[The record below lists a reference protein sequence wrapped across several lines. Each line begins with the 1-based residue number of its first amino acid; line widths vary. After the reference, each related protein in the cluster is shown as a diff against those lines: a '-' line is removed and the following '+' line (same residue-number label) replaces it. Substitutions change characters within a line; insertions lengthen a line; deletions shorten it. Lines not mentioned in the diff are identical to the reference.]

1 MTGTLNTDAIEA
13 LWRRFKTAGSAG
25 TEAITL
31 EGLDRVLGE
40 LGHNVSEEEVRH
52 LTNDAHPGQGIGFD
66 QFAALLVSL
75 HGDAESRAAIA
86 FDVLDENGDGR
97 ISRDELGH
105 FLGRF
110 SVGEE
115 DLDAVFG
122 EADRDGDG
130 LIDFD
135 EFRAMLPHGHTG
147 PGRSYRDHT
156 TPFVS
161 TLRRGNGPAIDA
173 TASRQG
179 PRPSGSVADR
189 TSATHRRTHHGQGTS
204 LLQMQIGLFRLL
216 QGAAYR
222 CFRESYSAHAMT
234 HLRARN
240 LPYTIPHFVAFV
252 DRAIAL
258 YKALDVVDPACF
270 PVLDAVTASVNAEYA
285 RLRDRIANWP
295 SVTKTPAML
304 AAAEAMERQRTSK
317 SSVAETLTAGVELA
331 LTLRRKNL
339 SLADLGSD
347 AMARH
352 EAARL
357 RHMEL
362 HHEMA
367 APPSTDGD
375 DPTAYLAVWN
385 RVLISSSDEAI
396 DGAMMPAAYWYEDF
410 MPKLLAAC
418 SVSGPDDIAQNTV
431 PNAAVLDRWFATA
444 RDDGEFDHYGAD
456 VAEHFP
462 ACGPEHKLAI
472 RQAWRLTRHYMNGVQ
487 KRREREEFGRES
499 GFLSQYVAFLD
510 VYLGRSDVRQAQM
523 RVSFPYFIGRPT
535 WRFLHTVAELIAPRA
550 PDEQPALVDLFKDFF
565 RVFAAVYA
573 CPYCRHHLN
582 LYVVRNAEI
591 DMYPLEYL
599 LLGPR
604 LDEKAGA
611 ADLHVSI
618 EDKLSVIT
626 DGPSL
631 RLFLWKLHNTVS
643 ASIERTEPWFRRDEH
658 AIYTT
663 RHWPSVGAE
672 LARARAF
679 GHDTIPLDRLWRVHL
694 LLKPV
699 SSLASLRNALCHA
712 LSQEDG
718 PALTATIR
726 ETQDAVVDLERAVF
740 DSAFLEQTYS
750 FDPSLEDDPPH
761 LTPEEE
767 AYGRSGMFVE
777 A

>member
-13 LWRRFKTAGSAG
+13 LWRRFKTLGAAG
-25 TEAITL
+25 TEMV
-31 EGLDRVLGE
+31 GLAGLNRLLAE
-40 LGHNVSEEEVRH
+40 LGHDASDEEVRH
-52 LTNDAHPGQGIGFD
+52 LADDVAARDGIGYA
-66 QFAALLVSL
+66 QFAALLASL
-75 HGDAESRAAIA
+75 HGDIESRTRIA

-97 ISRDELGH
+97 ISRDELRH
-105 FLGRF
+105 FLGQF
-110 SVGEE
+110 KVSDEG
-115 DLDAVFG
+115 LDTVFA

-130 LIDFD
+130 SIDFD
-135 EFRAMLPHGHTG
+135 EFHELVPHGHTA
-147 PGRSYRDHT
+147 PDKSYRDHT

-161 TLRRGNGPAIDA
+161 AIRRGDVS
-173 TASRQG
+173 TSETVASEPPPIG
-179 PRPSGSVADR
+179 GAAHYAPVV
-189 TSATHRRTHHGQGTS
+189 HRRASYGQGTS

-234 HLRARN
+234 HLRART
-240 LPYTIPHFVAFV
+240 LPYTMPDFVAFV

-258 YKALDVVDPACF
+258 YKASGVVDPACF
-270 PVLDAVTASVNAEYA
+270 PVLDAVPASVNAEYA
-285 RLRDRIANWP
+285 RLQDRIANWP
-295 SVTKTPAML
+295 NVTKTKAML
-304 AAAEAMERQRTSK
+304 EAAEAMGRQRTAQ
-317 SSVAETLTAGVELA
+317 SSVAETLMAGVELA

-339 SLADLGSD
+339 SLDDLGSD

-362 HHEMA
+362 HREMA
-367 APPSTDGD
+367 APPGPDGA
-375 DPTAYLAVWN
+375 DPAAYLGVWN

-418 SVSGPDDIAQNTV
+418 SVSGADDIAQNTV
-431 PNAAVLDRWFATA
+431 PDAATLDRWFATA

-456 VAEHFP
+456 VAGHFP
-462 ACGPEHKLAI
+462 ACSPERKLAI

-523 RVSFPYFIGRPT
+523 RVSFPYYIGRPT
-535 WRFLHTVAELIAPRA
+535 WRFLHTVAELVAARE
-550 PDEQPALVDLFKDFF
+550 PDQQPALIDLFKDFF
-565 RVFAAVYA
+565 RVFATVYA

-582 LYVVRNAEI
+582 LYVVRNVEI

-604 LDEKAGA
+604 LGDKAGSV
-611 ADLHVSI
+611 DLLVSI

-631 RLFLWKLHNTVS
+631 RLFLWKLHNSVS
-643 ASIERTEPWFRRDEH
+643 ASIERTESWFRRDEH

-699 SSLASLRNALCHA
+699 SSLATLRNALCLA
-712 LSQEDG
+712 LSQDDG
-718 PALTATIR
+718 PALTAAIR
-726 ETQDAVVDLERAVF
+726 ASHAAVVDLEKAVF

-750 FDPSLEDDPPH
+750 FDPTLEDDPPH